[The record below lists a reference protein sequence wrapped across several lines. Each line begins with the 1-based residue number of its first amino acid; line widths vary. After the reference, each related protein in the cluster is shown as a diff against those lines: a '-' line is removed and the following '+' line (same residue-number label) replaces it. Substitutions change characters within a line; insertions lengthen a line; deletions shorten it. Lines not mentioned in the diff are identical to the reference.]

1 MFCSKCGSNLA
12 PGSAFCQVC
21 GTAAATSSAAPAIP
35 AADPSMPVAAAAVSP
50 HWLPP
55 GTRVYAGFW
64 LRVVACL
71 IDSVLLGAVFLA
83 ICIPVAMLS
92 GLGAAI
98 QGMARH
104 NSEPDPAAIAAF
116 VSSIVLL
123 VGVTTLGSWLY
134 YAYFESSDWQGT
146 IGKKVMSLVVT
157 DLNGNR
163 ISFAR
168 ASGRF
173 FAKIISGLIPLGIG
187 YILAGV
193 TEKKQ
198 ALHDMIAS
206 CLVLRS

>member
-1 MFCSKCGSNLA
+1 MFCSKCGNNLA
-12 PGSAFCQVC
+12 PGTAFCQVC
-21 GTAAATSSAAPAIP
+21 GTAAATATAAPAMASDASLGP
-35 AADPSMPVAAAAVSP
+35 AAPVSP

-55 GTRVYAGFW
+55 VSRAYGGFW
-64 LRVVACL
+64 LRFVAHL
-71 IDSVLLGAVFLA
+71 IDGLLLGAVFLA

-98 QGMARH
+98 QSMARH

-116 VSSIVLL
+116 ASSIALL

-146 IGKKVMSLVVT
+146 IGKKVISLVVT

-198 ALHDMIAS
+198 ALHDMIAG

>member
-1 MFCSKCGSNLA
+1 MFCSKCGNNLA
-12 PGSAFCQVC
+12 SGTAFCQVC
-21 GTAAATSSAAPAIP
+21 GAAAPTSTAAPANASDAALAP
-35 AADPSMPVAAAAVSP
+35 AAPVSP
-50 HWLPP
+50 HWLPAV
-55 GTRVYAGFW
+55 TRAYGGFW
-64 LRVVACL
+64 LRFVAHL
-71 IDSVLLGAVFLA
+71 IDGLLLGAVFLA
-83 ICIPVAMLS
+83 ICVPVAILS

-104 NSEPDPAAIAAF
+104 NSQPDPAAIAAF
-116 VSSIVLL
+116 VSSIALL

-146 IGKKVMSLVVT
+146 VGKKVMSLVVT
-157 DLNGNR
+157 DLNGSR

>member
-1 MFCSKCGSNLA
+1 MFCSKCGNKLA
-12 PGSAFCQVC
+12 PGTAFCQVC
-21 GTAAATSSAAPAIP
+21 GTAAATSTAAPAIASDASLGL
-35 AADPSMPVAAAAVSP
+35 AAPVSP
-50 HWLPP
+50 HWLPTV
-55 GTRVYAGFW
+55 TRAYGGFW
-64 LRVVACL
+64 LRFVAHL
-71 IDSVLLGAVFLA
+71 IDGLLLGAVFLA

-98 QGMARH
+98 QSMARH

-116 VSSIVLL
+116 VSSIALL

-146 IGKKVMSLVVT
+146 IGKKVMSLLVT

>member
-12 PGSAFCQVC
+12 PGTAFCQVC
-21 GTAAATSSAAPAIP
+21 GTAVASASAAIP
-35 AADPSMPVAAAAVSP
+35 APAGSALAAAPGAVSP

-55 GTRVYAGFW
+55 VSRAYAGFW
-64 LRVVACL
+64 LRLVAHL
-71 IDSVLLGAVFLA
+71 IDGLLIGAVGGVIFIPMFFLT
-83 ICIPVAMLS
+83 
-92 GLGAAI
+92 GLGGFLRAVSHDR
-98 QGMARH
+98 Q
-104 NSEPDPAAIAAF
+104 PDPAVIASF
-116 VSSIVLL
+116 VSSIALL
-123 VGVTTLGSWLY
+123 VLASVLGSWLY
-134 YAYFESSDWQGT
+134 YAYFESSDWQASV
-146 IGKKVMSLVVT
+146 GKKVMNLIVT

-163 ISFAR
+163 ISFGR
-168 ASGRF
+168 ASGRY

>member
-1 MFCSKCGSNLA
+1 MFCSKCGNNLA
-12 PGSAFCQVC
+12 PGTAFCQVC
-21 GTAAATSSAAPAIP
+21 GTAAATSAAAPANASDVSLSP
-35 AADPSMPVAAAAVSP
+35 AAPVSP

-55 GTRVYAGFW
+55 VTRAYGGFW
-64 LRVVACL
+64 LRFVAHL
-71 IDSVLLGAVFLA
+71 IDGLLLGAVFLA
-83 ICIPVAMLS
+83 LCIPVAMLS

-104 NSEPDPAAIAAF
+104 NSEPDPAAIAALA
-116 VSSIVLL
+116 SSIALL

-146 IGKKVMSLVVT
+146 IGKKVISLVVT

-173 FAKIISGLIPLGIG
+173 FAKILSGLIPLGIG

>member
-1 MFCSKCGSNLA
+1 MFCSKCGNNLA
-12 PGSAFCQVC
+12 AGTAFCQVC
-21 GTAAATSSAAPAIP
+21 GTAAATSTATPANASDAALSPAAP
-35 AADPSMPVAAAAVSP
+35 VSP

-55 GTRVYAGFW
+55 VTRAYGGFW
-64 LRVVACL
+64 LRFVAHL
-71 IDSVLLGAVFLA
+71 IDGLLLGAVFLA

-104 NSEPDPAAIAAF
+104 NSAPDPATIAAF
-116 VSSIVLL
+116 VSSIALL
-123 VGVTTLGSWLY
+123 AGVTTLGSWLY

-198 ALHDMIAS
+198 AIHDMIAS